1 MSKQILA
8 STKTNQG
15 EKTTMKIRNLIL
27 VLSALA
33 LPLQAADVGTSYL
46 NLPVAVTKG
55 QTKLV
60 GAFLARPVL
69 LKGELFADV
78 SSGATSFVATGSNLF
93 SGYNAPTSE
102 VGAAE
107 LAPASDDHYVVEIT
121 SGPATGLIKQVSN
134 LSGSTVT
141 VIGSLPALTTGTQFV
156 LRKDHTLDSLFPGGA
171 GLTTGNSVATA
182 DVISVLSSTGLLNR
196 FFYQT
201 GFGWR
206 LETDRNTPQNTNPKN
221 RAHVRVSLGSGFAF
235 KSNSNKNINLSGE
248 YRGTR
253 SRITL
258 ESTTGTIVANPYPVA
273 VTLQNSGLAQYLT
286 KDAVAAGADSLRF
299 LEDGKYVSYH
309 NNGTNFVKSSGGA
322 IADSKLL
329 GVGDAFLIVNK
340 VTEDLAFAP
349 QVITK

>member
-8 STKTNQG
+8 SAKTNQG

-55 QTKLV
+55 ETKLV
-60 GAFLARPVL
+60 GVFLARPVL
-69 LKGELFADV
+69 LKGELSADV
-78 SSGATSFVATGSNLF
+78 TAGATSLVATGSNVF
-93 SGYNAPTSE
+93 SGYTPTSE

-107 LAPASDDHYVVEIT
+107 LAPASDDHYILEIT
-121 SGPATGLIKQVSN
+121 SGPATGLIKQVTAF
-134 LSGSTVT
+134 SGSTAT
-141 VIGSLPALTTGTQFV
+141 VIGTLPALTTGTQFV

-171 GLTTGNSVATA
+171 GLASGSSVATA
-182 DVISVLSSTGLLNR
+182 DVISVLSSTGALNR
-196 FFYQT
+196 FFYQSNY
-201 GFGWR
+201 GWR
-206 LETDRNTPQNTNPKN
+206 LETNRGAAGLN
-221 RAHVRVSLGSGFAF
+221 RANVRISLGSGFAF
-235 KSNSNKNINLSGE
+235 KSYSNKNINLSGE

-258 ESTTGTIVANPYPVA
+258 ETTTGTIVANPYPVA
-273 VTLQNSGLAQYLT
+273 VTLADSGLAQYVT
-286 KDAVAAGADSLRF
+286 KYATAAGADSIRF
-299 LEDGKYVSYH
+299 LEGGKYVSYH

-322 IADSKLL
+322 LSDSKVL

>member
-1 MSKQILA
+1 
-8 STKTNQG
+8 
-15 EKTTMKIRNLIL
+15 MKIRNLIL

-55 QTKLV
+55 ETKLV
-60 GAFLARPVL
+60 GVFLARPVL
-69 LKGELFADV
+69 LKGELSADV
-78 SSGATSFVATGSNLF
+78 TAGATSLVATGSNVF
-93 SGYNAPTSE
+93 SGYTPASE
-102 VGAAE
+102 VGTAE
-107 LAPASDDHYVVEIT
+107 LAPASDDHYILEIT
-121 SGPATGLIKQVSN
+121 SGPATGLIKQVTAF
-134 LSGSTVT
+134 SGSTAT
-141 VIGSLPALTTGTQFV
+141 VIGTLPALSSGTQFV
-156 LRKDHTLDSLFPGGA
+156 LRKDQTLDSLFPSGA
-171 GLTTGNSVATA
+171 GLTSGSSVATA

-201 GFGWR
+201 GYGWR
-206 LETDRNTPQNTNPKN
+206 LETDRNTIQNPNPKN
-221 RAHVRVSLGSGFAF
+221 RAYVRVTLGSGFAF
-235 KSNSNKNINLSGE
+235 KSNSNKNLNLSGE

-273 VTLQNSGLAQYLT
+273 VTLADSGLADYLT
-286 KDAVAAGADSLRF
+286 KAASAAGADSLRF
-299 LEDGKYVSYH
+299 LEAGKYVSYH

-322 IADSKLL
+322 ISDSKVL

>member
-1 MSKQILA
+1 
-8 STKTNQG
+8 
-15 EKTTMKIRNLIL
+15 MKIRNLIL
-27 VLSALA
+27 VLSALS

-55 QTKLV
+55 ETKLV
-60 GAFLARPVL
+60 GVFLARPVL
-69 LKGELFADV
+69 LKGELSADV
-78 SSGATSFVATGSNLF
+78 TAGATSLVATGSNVF
-93 SGYNAPTSE
+93 SGYTPASE
-102 VGAAE
+102 VGTAE
-107 LAPASDDHYVVEIT
+107 LAPASDDHYILEIT
-121 SGPATGLIKQVSN
+121 SGPATGLIKQVSAF
-134 LSGSTVT
+134 SGSTAN
-141 VIGSLPALTTGTQFV
+141 VIGTLPALSTGTQFV
-156 LRKDHTLDSLFPGGA
+156 LRKDNTLDSLFPSGA
-171 GLTTGNSVATA
+171 GLTSGSSVATA

-201 GFGWR
+201 GYGWR

-221 RAHVRVSLGSGFAF
+221 RAYVRVSLGSGFAF
-235 KSNSNKNINLSGE
+235 KSNSNKSLNLSGE

-273 VTLQNSGLAQYLT
+273 VTLQDSGLSQYLT

-299 LEDGKYVSYH
+299 LEGGKYVSYH

-340 VTEDLAFAP
+340 ITEDLAFAP